1 MADKAFQGNNLSE
14 EIKESLFRAALAV
27 TPIDDEVIYKSS
39 EKFCVKFSEIRI
51 TRIGDDE
58 FIMKIKNGNLTVF
71 EFKLQFNHSIGSEN
85 MIYGLRGMFDVI
97 IGEQK

>member
-1 MADKAFQGNNLSE
+1 MAAKAFEGNNLSE
-14 EIKESLFRAALAV
+14 EIKEQLVKAAMAV

-39 EKFCVKFSEIRI
+39 DKFCVKFSEIRI

-58 FIMKIKNGNLTVF
+58 FIMKIKNGSLILF
-71 EFKLQFNHSIGSEN
+71 EFKLKFNNSIGSEN
-85 MIYGLRGMFDVI
+85 IIYGLRGMFNVI